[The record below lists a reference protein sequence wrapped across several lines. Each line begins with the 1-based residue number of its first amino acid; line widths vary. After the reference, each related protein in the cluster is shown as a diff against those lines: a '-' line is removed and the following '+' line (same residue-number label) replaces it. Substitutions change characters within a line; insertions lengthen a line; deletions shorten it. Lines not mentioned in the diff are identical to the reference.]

1 MMPTPVPP
9 ATRGDTR
16 MAREAREAPARAAE
30 QVRRNA
36 DLVRDAGARLRDLAP
51 PFAAT
56 LARGSSD
63 QAAAFAKMLLETHAR
78 VPVLS
83 HAPSIGSLYR
93 ATSPRFRDVPLI
105 AISQS
110 GRSPDLLAAADDAR
124 KQGAVIIALVN
135 AVDSPLAGR
144 ADIVIPV
151 HAGAETSVAATKS
164 FVCTLV
170 ALVHLAAEWSGDA
183 ALLAALSGIGD
194 VLEAAAGADWT
205 AAVEPLREADRMLVL
220 GRGPTLP
227 IAGEAAL
234 KLKETCG
241 LHAEAFS
248 SAEVAH
254 GPMTL
259 VGPGDPVLALAPL
272 DVARIGLRD
281 RLADFAAR
289 GARVIAA
296 GHEDDVGA
304 AGVVLPMRTD
314 AHPVLAAI
322 AQIQSFYGL
331 ANALSLARGHDPDHP
346 PHLNKVTRT
355 L

>member
-1 MMPTPVPP
+1 MT
-9 ATRGDTR
+9 TTTTR
-16 MAREAREAPARAAE
+16 MATEAHEAPALCLAQFHLNAE
-30 QVRRNA
+30 
-36 DLVRDAGARLRDLAP
+36 LMRDAGQRLRALAP

-63 QAAAFAKMLLETHAR
+63 QAAGFAKFLTETHLGLPM
-78 VPVLS
+78 VS
-83 HAPSIGSLYR
+83 HAPSIGSLYH
-93 ATSPRFRDVPLI
+93 ATSAHFHDIPLI

-110 GRSPDLLAAADDAR
+110 GRSPDLLAAAQDAR
-124 KQGAVIIALVN
+124 ERGALVI
-135 AVDSPLAGR
+135 AVVNDTASPLA
-144 ADIVIPV
+144 ALAQIVIPV

-170 ALVHLAAEWSGDA
+170 ALAHLVAEWAQDEG
-183 ALLAALSGIGD
+183 LLAALAGAGD
-194 VLEAAAGADWT
+194 VLAQAADADWS
-205 AAVEPLREADRMLVL
+205 AALPLLKDAGDMLVL
-220 GRGPTLP
+220 GRGPTLA

-234 KLKETCG
+234 KLKETAN

-259 VGPGDPVLALAPL
+259 VGAGDPVLVLAPL
-272 DVARIGLRD
+272 DVARSGLAE

-289 GARVIAA
+289 GAQVIAA
-296 GHEDDVGA
+296 GRKEDVGSA
-304 AGVVLPMRTD
+304 QTILPMRTD
-314 AHPVLAAI
+314 THPIIAAI

-331 ANALSLARGHDPDHP
+331 VNALSLARGCNPDNP